1 LSVAHEKGYKSLAFP
16 LIGAGSGL
24 FNQDRAKAVMI
35 DELARL
41 NQPVVVKVVVFKST
55 AKNLNMSS

>member
-1 LSVAHEKGYKSLAFP
+1 
-16 LIGAGSGL
+16 
-24 FNQDRAKAVMI
+24 MI